1 MSLEEWEEA
10 GRNLVSIIEV
20 AVVQNRLRM
29 PQNIGSY
36 GRITERVYVMAL
48 VAMNNML
55 RLAKEEKYAVGQF
68 NINNLEFTQAIIEAA
83 AEERS
88 PVIFG
93 VSEGALNYMG
103 LEFTVAM
110 AKAAADKYAIPVA
123 LHLDHGSSFTV
134 VLQCIRAGFSSVMF
148 DGSHYS
154 LAENIALTQKV
165 VEIAHAVGVSVEGE
179 LGTIGGTEDD
189 LSVAEEDA
197 AFAKPEEAIRFW
209 EETGVDA
216 LALAVGTAHG
226 VYKGEPHIRFDIIAE
241 VASKLKVPIVLH
253 GGSGVPDDAIRKA
266 INHGVGKVNVNTEN
280 QIASTATIRRIL
292 AAKPELIDPRKYLGP
307 GREAIKEVVKTKICL
322 FGSNNRV

>member
-1 MSLEEWEEA
+1 MA
-10 GRNLVSIIEV
+10 HMVNK
-20 AVVQNRLRM
+20 
-29 PQNIGSY
+29 
-36 GRITERVYVMAL
+36 ERVYVMAL
-48 VAMNNML
+48 VALNNML
-55 RLAKEEKYAVGQF
+55 RWAKEKKYAVGQF

-148 DGSHYS
+148 DGSHHS
-154 LAENIALTQKV
+154 LTENIALTQKV

-189 LSVAEEDA
+189 LSVADEDA
-197 AFAKPEEAIRFW
+197 AFAKPEEAIRFG

-226 VYKGEPHIRFDIIAE
+226 VYKGEPRIRFDIISE
-241 VASKLKVPIVLH
+241 VASRLEVPIVLH
-253 GGSGVPDDAIRKA
+253 GGSGVPDDTIRKA
-266 INHGVGKVNVNTEN
+266 INHGVVKVNVNTEN
-280 QIASTATIRRIL
+280 QIASTATIRQIL

-307 GREAIKEVVKTKICL
+307 GREAIKEVVKTKIRL